1 MSLERAAR
9 HRAETDRNGQAV
21 AEFALVLIPF
31 LFLLFGVF
39 DLGRGVYQFN
49 AVSEAAREIARVT
62 IVHPYTTCCTLGS
75 SGEAVAV
82 IQTQK
87 AVVPGLTDA
96 GVTIVCVDLA
106 DTVKSASSCR
116 LSDFIRVT
124 VHVSWSPASP
134 LLAFLGVK
142 DISSV
147 SRMQLQWSP

>member
-1 MSLERAAR
+1 VSLERAAR
-9 HRAETDRNGQAV
+9 HRAEADRNGQAV

-75 SGEAVAV
+75 SSEAQAV

-106 DTVKSASSCR
+106 DTVKTASSCR